1 VLGIAGLLATLALY
15 RVGSTVANIGS
26 GKTMASVRRYL
37 ADTIGPEREGDYRL
51 RAVSPVL

>member
-26 GKTMASVRRYL
+26 GKTSGGARIDAAWRS
-37 ADTIGPEREGDYRL
+37 E
-51 RAVSPVL
+51 